1 MKRRMR
7 LVVSGVCAAGAV
19 VMCLLYGNH
28 VESQAESIRA
38 EAVAR
43 YGGEVT
49 RLLVATKTLEAGDVI
64 SSANVTEKEWLSD
77 LAPKGA
83 LTSFSDVAGKQV
95 SVPVTQGA
103 PLCELNFREDS
114 AMAEVPSGY
123 VALSVPLTDKLGLTS
138 AVQVGTTLAAYR
150 VADSKTSLMTSDVQV
165 LLTPSNDGSSVLSK
179 GTLCVAV
186 RPADV
191 TGLLSA
197 SSEGSLRLVIPADD
211 IGDLSGSASGVAPT
225 EVLPEMSGAAGATG
239 VAAGA
244 SGTPSDVAGA
254 PTGTAADTT
263 AGQAG
268 QSGQNEG
275 EQ

>member
-7 LVVSGVCAAGAV
+7 LVISGACAAGAV
-19 VMCLLYGNH
+19 VLCLLYGNH

-49 RLLVATKTLEAGDVI
+49 RLLVATKTLEAGDVV

-103 PLCELNFREDS
+103 PLCELNFRESS

-138 AVQVGTTLAAYR
+138 AVQVGTPLAAYR
-150 VADSKTSLMTSDVQV
+150 VADSKTSLLTADVQV
-165 LLTPSNDGSSVLSK
+165 LLAPSSDGSSVLSK
-179 GTLCVAV
+179 GNLCVAV

-197 SSEGSLRLVIPADD
+197 STEGSLRLVIPASD
-211 IGDLSGSASGVAPT
+211 IGDLSGQASGAAPT
-225 EVLPEMSGAAGATG
+225 EVLPETGGTADAAASGAAGASSD
-239 VAAGA
+239 AAGA
-244 SGTPSDVAGA
+244 A
-254 PTGTAADTT
+254 

-268 QSGQNEG
+268 QSGQTE
-275 EQ
+275 EAQ

>member
-1 MKRRMR
+1 MKRRVR
-7 LVVSGVCAAGAV
+7 LIVSGMCAAGAV

-49 RLLVATKTLEAGDVI
+49 RLLVATKTLEAGDVV

-83 LTSFSDVAGKQV
+83 LTSFGDVAGKQV

-103 PLCELNFREDS
+103 PLCELNFRESS

-123 VALSVPLTDKLGLTS
+123 VALSVPLTDKLGLSS
-138 AVQVGTTLAAYR
+138 AVEVGTSLAAYR
-150 VADSKTSLMTSDVQV
+150 VADGATSLLTSDVQV
-165 LLTPSNDGSSVLSK
+165 LLAPTNDGSSVLSK

-197 SSEGSLRLVIPADD
+197 STEGSLRLVIPAED
-211 IGDLSGSASGVAPT
+211 IDDLSGAASGVAPT
-225 EVLPEMSGAAGATG
+225 EVLPETGGAGATG
-239 VAAGA
+239 
-244 SGTPSDVAGA
+244 
-254 PTGTAADTT
+254 TT
-263 AGQAG
+263 AGSAAAGGAATDGAVLEGAAAGQQG
-268 QSGQNEG
+268 QSGQAE
-275 EQ
+275 EAQR

>member
-7 LVVSGVCAAGAV
+7 LIVSGICAAGAV
-19 VMCLLYGNH
+19 VLCLVYGNH

-49 RLLVATKTLEAGDVI
+49 RLLVATKTLEAGDVV

-83 LTSFSDVAGKQV
+83 LTSFSDVVGKQV

-103 PLCELNFREDS
+103 PLCELNFRENS

-138 AVQVGTTLAAYR
+138 AVEVGTSLAAYR
-150 VADSKTSLMTSDVQV
+150 VADSKTSLLTADVQV
-165 LLTPSNDGSSVLSK
+165 LLAPSNDGSSVLSK

-197 SSEGSLRLVIPADD
+197 SSEGSLRLVIPASD
-211 IGDLSGSASGVAPT
+211 IGDLSGGASGAAPT
-225 EVLPEMSGAAGATG
+225 EVLPETGGTAGAAAGAAGAT
-239 VAAGA
+239 
-244 SGTPSDVAGA
+244 SGTTTGA
-254 PTGTAADTT
+254 AADTA

-268 QSGQNEG
+268 QSGQVE
-275 EQ
+275 EAQ

>member
-7 LVVSGVCAAGAV
+7 LIVSGTCAAGAV
-19 VMCLLYGNH
+19 VLCLLYGNH

-49 RLLVATKTLEAGDVI
+49 RLLVATKTLEAGDIV

>member
-7 LVVSGVCAAGAV
+7 LIVSGICAAGAV
-19 VMCLLYGNH
+19 VLCLLYGNH

-38 EAVAR
+38 EVVAR

-49 RLLVATKTLEAGDVI
+49 RLLVATKTLEAGDVV

-83 LTSFSDVAGKQV
+83 FTSFSDVAGKQV

-103 PLCELNFREDS
+103 PLCELNFRENS

-138 AVQVGTTLAAYR
+138 AVEVGTSLAAYR
-150 VADSKTSLMTSDVQV
+150 VADSKTSLLTADVQV
-165 LLTPSNDGSSVLSK
+165 LLVPSSDGSSVLSK

-191 TGLLSA
+191 AGLLSA

-211 IGDLSGSASGVAPT
+211 IEDLTGTANRVAPT
-225 EVLPEMSGAAGATG
+225 EVLPETGGTGG
-239 VAAGA
+239 VAADATVGTTTGA
-244 SGTPSDVAGA
+244 ATTD
-254 PTGTAADTT
+254 TAT
-263 AGQAG
+263 GQAG
-268 QSGQNEG
+268 QSEQPG
-275 EQ
+275 EAQ